1 MNSAIVAERLLAL
14 YFVNRSSYI
23 EQYKNK
29 KGEVKY
35 TQHKRK
41 ITVDDLI
48 DHVEHRRTLGV
59 VTDPTTG
66 LTNFMAFDVDTKDKA
81 YDDTL

>member
-1 MNSAIVAERLLAL
+1 MNSAVVAERLLSL

-48 DHVEHRRTLGV
+48 DHV
-59 VTDPTTG
+59 
-66 LTNFMAFDVDTKDKA
+66 
-81 YDDTL
+81 